1 MAMEE
6 VPNSGFHGA
15 QSAQDQLPWQ
25 RESHTHE
32 GIGSDP
38 KSLLKNAF
46 LKISSLGDT
55 FASSSRSN
63 SLLVHAT
70 SRNRIFLWSLHWPLQ
85 HFDPWPQALFES
97 LDSGCSE
104 RWKTRTWPRHT
115 VSEDLSGVCGR
126 NFVLMKDNARWFQV
140 VWILDVCFWFQ
151 I

>member
-55 FASSSRSN
+55 FASSSKKQQ
-63 SLLVHAT
+63 LVG
-70 SRNRIFLWSLHWPLQ
+70 SRNITQSYFFMVFTLAFAALRSLAAGTFRVPGQWLQ
-85 HFDPWPQALFES
+85 WAMENQ
-97 LDSGCSE
+97 
-104 RWKTRTWPRHT
+104 
-115 VSEDLSGVCGR
+115 DL
-126 NFVLMKDNARWFQV
+126 A
-140 VWILDVCFWFQ
+140 
-151 I
+151 